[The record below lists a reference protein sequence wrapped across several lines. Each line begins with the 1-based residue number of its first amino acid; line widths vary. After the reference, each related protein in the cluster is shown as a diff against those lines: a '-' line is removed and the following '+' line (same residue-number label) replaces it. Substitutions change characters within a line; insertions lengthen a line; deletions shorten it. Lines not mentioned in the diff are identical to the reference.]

1 MAFSYLEGSGAKQF
15 EMPGARSDL
24 AFRMAAPQKTI
35 HYRGEFAMG
44 AEMAC
49 GAPVKALKSP

>member
-15 EMPGARSDL
+15 EMPGAQSDL

-35 HYRGEFAMG
+35 HHRGGFAMG
-44 AEMAC
+44 AKMAR
-49 GAPVKALKSP
+49 GAPVKAVNSA